1 MSNMLRETNTL
12 VSGMFREIL
21 FFCSGHHTC
30 PFFLLF
36 NLPST
41 LFPFPVGT
49 AIVPEMKIDV

>member
-1 MSNMLRETNTL
+1 MLRETNTL
-12 VSGMFREIL
+12 VSGMFLEIL
-21 FFCSGHHTC
+21 FFSSGHHTC

-41 LFPFPVGT
+41 LFPFPVGS